1 MVKNQ
6 HGLHQLAKRCKASFV
21 ALVRYGQSLQLRPLE
36 IANSKAGL
44 IVLGSLAL
52 SWLLPK
58 LESIINA
65 PEEYTLGSGV
75 VSFTMRS
82 PRSKSN
88 FHHLFVSATGNTD
101 TGETPYPMGW
111 SPWVNTEI
119 YLNKGDCFFVHAHG
133 SVHTSARRL
142 LSEIDNPALMFV
154 VRSKYVGPNGTSSE
168 EETPFQSKLKN
179 YRLYPGNAVGFGG
192 LIARVTARQEPTQS
206 SPFAVGRGNGM
217 RKTGQEFRA
226 LNDGYLQF
234 AVNDIV
240 LSRENVGLAKE
251 MYIGTDHRVS
261 CNKER
266 ATQEMVK
273 QNFDHHYCLEAKYE
287 YIKRYG
293 MQKWERLSSSD
304 LSRLAVQNY
313 QDRVDKWD
321 GMMTTAKEQH
331 RDLAE
336 ILPDLWYKDNLG
348 GYYVTVKTSTLA
360 NQCPK

>member
-1 MVKNQ
+1 MVKRQQYLNR
-6 HGLHQLAKRCKASFV
+6 LAKRCKASV
-21 ALVRYGQSLQLRPLE
+21 VGLVRYGQSLQLRPLE

-58 LESIINA
+58 LESIINS
-65 PEEYTLGSGV
+65 PEEYTIGSGV

-88 FHHLFVSATGNTD
+88 FYHLFVSATGNTD

-142 LSEIDNPALMFV
+142 LSEIDNPAVLFV
-154 VRSKYVGPNGTSSE
+154 IHSKYVGPNGTSSE

-192 LIARVTARQEPTQS
+192 LIARVIERQEATQS
-206 SPFAVGRGNGM
+206 PTFAVGRGNGM

-240 LSRENVGLAKE
+240 LSKENVSLARK
-251 MYIGTDHRVS
+251 MYIGTDHRIP
-261 CNKER
+261 CNKEKV
-266 ATQEMVK
+266 TQETAK
-273 QNFDHHYCLEAKYE
+273 QNFDYHYCLEAKYE
-287 YIKRYG
+287 YIKSYG
-293 MQKWERLSSSD
+293 MQRWEQLSSSD
-304 LSRLAVQNY
+304 LSRLAEQSY
-313 QDRVDKWD
+313 QKRVDRWD
-321 GMMTTAKEQH
+321 GMMATAKEQR

-348 GYYVTVKTSTLA
+348 GFYVTVKTSTLA